1 VDSTNVLLTKIGEQG
16 PLNQGMS
23 ITQTGIARGEILGVE
38 DDVTWMK
45 DLYRMQRED
54 SDVKAMFLVI

>member
-1 VDSTNVLLTKIGEQG
+1 
-16 PLNQGMS
+16 MS

-45 DLYRMQRED
+45 DLYRMQRD
-54 SDVKAMFLVI
+54 SSDIHSLFLLI